1 MVFGKDKIKMARLEA
16 ENVDLKDE
24 SEYNEHKAWSKNK
37 ALLQIH
43 YLIKETKS
51 MPKFGEAS
59 YRQIIRQ
66 IEEIV
71 DRNVEKKLSDR
82 ILEHYKSNNS

>member
-1 MVFGKDKIKMARLEA
+1 MIFGKDKTRMNRLEM
-16 ENVDLKDE
+16 ENDDLKE
-24 SEYNEHKAWSKNK
+24 EAEYYEHKAWSKNK
-37 ALLQIH
+37 ALQQIY
-43 YLIKETKS
+43 YLIKETNSQSKY
-51 MPKFGEAS
+51 GEAS
-59 YRQIIRQ
+59 YRQIIRS